1 MNTNE
6 KTMSIAIPPHGL
18 IEHLRSM
25 TDANDHSGARW
36 TVANWIVEQL
46 REQGCTMADP
56 NYRKAKSFYC
66 VFEAIAT
73 IHSELGHLPTEIYE
87 LRYRRTEEMLEFV
100 EKLNPEAADAIRK
113 AL

>member
-1 MNTNE
+1 M
-6 KTMSIAIPPHGL
+6 KSAMSISIPPHGL
-18 IEHLRSM
+18 VEHLRSM

-36 TVANWIVEQL
+36 TVASWIVQQL
-46 REQGCTMADP
+46 RAHGGTMKDA
-56 NYRKAKSFYC
+56 NFRRAMSFYC

-73 IHSELGHLPTEIYE
+73 IHAELGHLPTEVYE

-100 EKLNPEAADAIRK
+100 GKSNPEAAEAIRK

>member
-1 MNTNE
+1 
-6 KTMSIAIPPHGL
+6 MSTKMSLSTPPHEF
-18 IEHLRSM
+18 IQHLRSM

-46 REQGCTMADP
+46 REQGCAMADP

-66 VFEAIAT
+66 LFEAIAT
-73 IHSELGHLPTEIYE
+73 IHAEIGRLPLEVYE
-87 LRYRRTEEMLEFV
+87 LRYRRTEEMLEFIG
-100 EKLNPEAADAIRK
+100 KSNPEAAEAIRN

>member
-1 MNTNE
+1 MNSNE

-25 TDANDHSGARW
+25 TDSNDHSSARW
-36 TVANWIVEQL
+36 TVANWIVQQL
-46 REQGCTMADP
+46 RDQGHTIADSDFR
-56 NYRKAKSFYC
+56 NAMSFSC

-73 IHSELGHLPTEIYE
+73 IHSELGHLPTEVYE
-87 LRYRRTEEMLEFV
+87 LRYRRTQEMLEFV
-100 EKLNPEAADAIRK
+100 AKLNPEAADAIRK

>member
-6 KTMSIAIPPHGL
+6 KTMSLATPPHEF

-25 TDANDHSGARW
+25 TDSNDHSGARW
-36 TVANWIVEQL
+36 TVANWIVGQL
-46 REQGCTMADP
+46 REQGETIADSD
-56 NYRKAKSFYC
+56 YQRAMSFYC

-73 IHSELGHLPTEIYE
+73 IHAELGHLPTEVCE
-87 LRYRRTEEMLEFV
+87 LRYRRTEEMLEFI
-100 EKLNPEAADAIRK
+100 EKANPDAADAIRK

>member
-1 MNTNE
+1 MNSEN
-6 KTMSIAIPPHGL
+6 KTVSLANPPHGL

-46 REQGCTMADP
+46 REQGGTTADSD
-56 NYRKAKSFYC
+56 YRRAMSFYC

-73 IHSELGHLPTEIYE
+73 IHAELGHLPPEVCE
-87 LRYRRTEEMLEFV
+87 LRYRRTEEMLEFI
-100 EKLNPEAADAIRK
+100 EKENPEAADAIRN

>member
-25 TDANDHSGARW
+25 TDA
-36 TVANWIVEQL
+36 
-46 REQGCTMADP
+46 
-56 NYRKAKSFYC
+56 
-66 VFEAIAT
+66 
-73 IHSELGHLPTEIYE
+73 
-87 LRYRRTEEMLEFV
+87 
-100 EKLNPEAADAIRK
+100 IRK

>member
-1 MNTNE
+1 
-6 KTMSIAIPPHGL
+6 MSTKMSLSIPPRGL

-25 TDANDHSGARW
+25 KDSNDHSGARW
-36 TVANWIVEQL
+36 TVSGWLMRQL
-46 REQGCTMADP
+46 HEHGCTIDDSDL
-56 NYRKAKSFYC
+56 RKAMSFYR

-73 IHSELGHLPTEIYE
+73 IHAEIGHLPTEVYE

-100 EKLNPEAADAIRK
+100 AKLNPEAADAIRK

>member
-1 MNTNE
+1 MNNR
-6 KTMSIAIPPHGL
+6 MSLSTPPHEF
-18 IEHLRSM
+18 IQHLRSM

-46 REQGCTMADP
+46 REQGCAMADP

-73 IHSELGHLPTEIYE
+73 IHAEIGHLPTEVYE

-100 EKLNPEAADAIRK
+100 GKLNPEASEAIRK
-113 AL
+113 SL